1 MLKNEFYKLKLNIFS
16 SEYLQ
21 SSPVVI
27 QRPTGYSK
35 ELFSMG
41 GRINLKGVGTFGFT
55 TLSHCTYIILC
66 SRSRVW
72 YNGGRMEGCPLRG
85 WPESRAPYQVRRET
99 IFFKTYF
106 ISICNGLGIGLLLI
120 ADTRVVHS
128 FFADPDPALQNCG
141 VNLNL

>member
-1 MLKNEFYKLKLNIFS
+1 MLELSGLRSCPPPHTHTHTQPQYFCIFIQCTVYQCCSTFVLYFGRGAVSKFNKIMLKNEFYKLKLNIFS

-85 WPESRAPYQVRRET
+85 
-99 IFFKTYF
+99 
-106 ISICNGLGIGLLLI
+106 
-120 ADTRVVHS
+120 
-128 FFADPDPALQNCG
+128 
-141 VNLNL
+141 